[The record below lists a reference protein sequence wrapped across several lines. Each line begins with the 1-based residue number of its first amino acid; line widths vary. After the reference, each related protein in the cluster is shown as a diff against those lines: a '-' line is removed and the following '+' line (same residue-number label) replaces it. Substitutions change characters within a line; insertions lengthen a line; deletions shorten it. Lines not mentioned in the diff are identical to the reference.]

1 MIGREAVGRGGDDL
15 MATDLTVLLDD
26 RAGQLAHMGEAL
38 GDAGV
43 TIEGISATTS
53 DGVGIVH
60 VLVDNA
66 MVAQNALILADIKVE
81 GEADAVV
88 VDLTAEEAGKPGTL
102 GGLAGKLRTA
112 VLDVLVAYLSARG
125 QVAGVTNG
133 DDSAREVLQA

>member
-1 MIGREAVGRGGDDL
+1 MP
-15 MATDLTVLLDD
+15 TDLTVVLDD

-43 TIEGISATTS
+43 SVEGFSATTH
-53 DGVGIVH
+53 DGLGIIH

-88 VDLTAEEAGKPGTL
+88 IDLTAEEATRPGVL
-102 GGLAGKLRTA
+102 GRVAAKVATSG
-112 VLDVLVAYLSARG
+112 VNISVAYLATRDRA
-125 QVAGVTNG
+125 VLVTSDNER
-133 DDSAREVLQA
+133 AREALQT

>member
-1 MIGREAVGRGGDDL
+1 
-15 MATDLTVLLDD
+15 MATDLTVVLDD

-43 TIEGISATTS
+43 NIEGFSATTD

-60 VLVDNA
+60 VLVENA

-88 VDLTAEEAGKPGTL
+88 IDLTDEEAGKPGTL
-102 GGLAGKLRTA
+102 GRVAGKVATA
-112 VLDVLVAYLSARG
+112 GINVAVAYLATGDRA
-125 QVAGVTNG
+125 VLVTSDNEK
-133 DDSAREVLQA
+133 AREALQA

>member
-1 MIGREAVGRGGDDL
+1 MT
-15 MATDLTVLLDD
+15 TDLTVVLDD

-43 TIEGISATTS
+43 TIEGFSATTH
-53 DGVGIVH
+53 DGLGVVH

-88 VDLTAEEAGKPGTL
+88 IDLTAEEAGRPGAL
-102 GGLAGKLRTA
+102 GRIAGKVATSGINIS
-112 VLDVLVAYLSARG
+112 VAYLATRDRA
-125 QVAGVTNG
+125 VLVTSDNEK
-133 DDSAREVLQA
+133 AREALQA

>member
-1 MIGREAVGRGGDDL
+1 
-15 MATDLTVLLDD
+15 MATDLTVVLDD

-43 TIEGISATTS
+43 NIEGFAATTH
-53 DGVGIVH
+53 DGIGVVH

-88 VDLTAEEAGKPGTL
+88 IDLTDEADKPGALGRVAGKVAS
-102 GGLAGKLRTA
+102 AGIN
-112 VLDVLVAYLSARG
+112 VSVAYLATHDRA
-125 QVAGVTNG
+125 VLVTSDNEM
-133 DDSAREVLQA
+133 AREALQA

>member
-1 MIGREAVGRGGDDL
+1 

-43 TIEGISATTS
+43 AIEGISATTS

-88 VDLTAEEAGKPGTL
+88 IDLTAEEASKPGTL
-102 GGLAGKLRTA
+102 GRLAGKVGSA
-112 VLDVLVAYLSARG
+112 GINVSVAYLATHDR
-125 QVAGVTNG
+125 VAFVTN
-133 DDSAREVLQA
+133 DNERAREVLQA

>member
-1 MIGREAVGRGGDDL
+1 
-15 MATDLTVLLDD
+15 MATNLTVVLDD

-43 TIEGISATTS
+43 NIEGFSATTH
-53 DGVGIVH
+53 DGIGVVH

-88 VDLTAEEAGKPGTL
+88 IDLTDDADKPGSL
-102 GGLAGKLRTA
+102 GRVAGRVA
-112 VLDVLVAYLSARG
+112 SAGINVSVAYLATHDRA
-125 QVAGVTNG
+125 VLVTSDNEK
-133 DDSAREVLQA
+133 AREALQA

>member
-1 MIGREAVGRGGDDL
+1 

-43 TIEGISATTS
+43 TIEGFSATTH
-53 DGVGIVH
+53 DGVGVVH
-60 VLVDNA
+60 VLVDNV

-88 VDLTAEEAGKPGTL
+88 IDLTAEEAGRPGAL
-102 GGLAGKLRTA
+102 GRLAGKVATA
-112 VLDVLVAYLSARG
+112 GVNISVAYLATRDRA
-125 QVAGVTNG
+125 VLVTSDNEK
-133 DDSAREVLQA
+133 AREALRA